1 MRRII
6 TTLGA
11 LPLAVHWQHVCAAK
25 QKCEKRSA
33 SGQWRVR
40 EDAEGASVRWHGI
53 FEDKVNGTDHI
64 EDVCLPFGVRSGHGP
79 IWLMPYRNC
88 RSATGLGAMQVPAR
102 AVTYIVS
109 SLTSAPSL
117 ARSNPGYLLQL

>member
-40 EDAEGASVRWHGI
+40 EDAEGWRLFDGME
-53 FEDKVNGTDHI
+53 FLKTK
-64 EDVCLPFGVRSGHGP
+64 
-79 IWLMPYRNC
+79 
-88 RSATGLGAMQVPAR
+88 
-102 AVTYIVS
+102 
-109 SLTSAPSL
+109 
-117 ARSNPGYLLQL
+117 